1 MGLYIVY
8 NPIHNKQQKGN
19 MRYLIIKETHYDNID
34 NSYDIQNQTEDMDKA
49 IDMLQGYRLIETDKD
64 VSYTMIKY
72 DNEKP
77 FDFNNESE
85 VKNV

>member
-1 MGLYIVY
+1 
-8 NPIHNKQQKGN
+8 
-19 MRYLIIKETHYDNID
+19 MRYLIIKETHYDNIE

-49 IDMLQGYRLIETDKD
+49 IDMLQGYRLIETDTN
-64 VSYTMIKY
+64 VFYTMIKY

-85 VKNV
+85 VRHV